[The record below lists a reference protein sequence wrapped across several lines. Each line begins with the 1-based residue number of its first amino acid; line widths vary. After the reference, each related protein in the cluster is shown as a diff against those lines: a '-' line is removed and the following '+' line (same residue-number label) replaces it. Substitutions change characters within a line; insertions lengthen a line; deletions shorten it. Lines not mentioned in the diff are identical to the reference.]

1 MSRPKLPR
9 IVLVGRRNVG
19 KSALFNRI
27 LEEEHAIV
35 SDIAG
40 TTRDRTEATAQWRD
54 SVFTITDTG
63 GLDVGD
69 DDVIDAEV
77 KKQAEYAIKVADVI
91 IFLAD
96 VTTGLGPAERDI
108 VRRFLP
114 HRNKVVFAVNKCDSP
129 AQHIEAE
136 NPKWK
141 NLGLGQP
148 QAVSAANGTGVGDM
162 LDKVYAHIKGKNS
175 KTIKPLFTLA
185 IVGKPNVG
193 KSSLL
198 NALAREER
206 AIVSP
211 IAHTTREPQDTLMEW
226 DGVPIKL
233 VDTAGIR
240 KRAKT
245 SPGIEKMGVIRSIA
259 AIKEADVVIFVVD
272 PTEGLNVQDK
282 NIARAI
288 LESRASV
295 IIAPNKNDLLET
307 TESSVRRMF
316 PQLNFARVVPISALK
331 RRGLAALMRG
341 SVQAAANRKRR
352 IPDEELVPFMTMI
365 KPKEGKSK
373 TGITPFKLHI
383 KQVFQDSIDPPGF
396 AVSIGKNQR
405 IPQPLLDRLVKFIR
419 EKYDFEGTPI
429 TVGARHDR

>member
-1 MSRPKLPR
+1 MAKHKLPR
-9 IVLVGRRNVG
+9 VVLVGRRNVG

-27 LEEEHAIV
+27 LEEDRAIV

-63 GLDVGD
+63 GLDVGN

-77 KKQAEYAIKVADVI
+77 RRQAEYAIKTADVI
-91 IFLAD
+91 IFVAD

-108 VRRFLP
+108 VRQFLP
-114 HRNKVVFAVNKCDSP
+114 HRNRVVFAANKADSP
-129 AQHIEAE
+129 TLHLEAK
-136 NPKWK
+136 NPRWQ

-148 QAVSAANGTGVGDM
+148 MGVSAANGTGVGDL
-162 LDKVYAHIKGKNS
+162 LDAVYEHIKGKN
-175 KTIKPLFTLA
+175 KVTAKPIFSLA

-198 NALAREER
+198 NALAREDR

-211 IAHTTREPQDTLMEW
+211 IAHTTREPQDTMIEW
-226 DGVPIKL
+226 DGIPIKL
-233 VDTAGIR
+233 IDTAGIR

-245 SPGIEKMGVIRSIA
+245 SPGIEKMGVIRSIE
-259 AIKEADVVIFVVD
+259 AIKKSDVVIFVVD

-288 LESRASV
+288 LEARTGVV
-295 IIAPNKNDLLET
+295 IAANKSDMLEA

-316 PQLNFARVVPISALK
+316 PQFNFAKVVPVSALK
-331 RRGLAALMRG
+331 RRGLATLMRAA
-341 SVQAAANRKRR
+341 VQSSENRKRR
-352 IPDEELVPFMTMI
+352 IPDEELSELVPLI
-365 KPKEGKSK
+365 RPKPGKSK
-373 TGITPFKLHI
+373 TGIAPFKLHI
-383 KQVFQDSIDPPGF
+383 KHVFQDAIEPPGF
-396 AVSIGKNQR
+396 AVAVGMRER

-419 EKYDFEGTPI
+419 DKYDFEGTPI
-429 TVGARHDR
+429 TVGARHER